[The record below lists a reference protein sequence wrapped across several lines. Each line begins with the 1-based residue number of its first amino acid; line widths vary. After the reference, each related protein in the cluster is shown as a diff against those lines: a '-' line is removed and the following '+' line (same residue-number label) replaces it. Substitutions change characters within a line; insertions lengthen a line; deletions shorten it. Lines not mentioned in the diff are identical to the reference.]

1 MFVIHS
7 SMSQNRFQTLQQR
20 IDVQQD
26 EIFRLETCKKTYVL
40 RKKQRFLF
48 LAVQDYRSKFEILR
62 EENDNLLKQVIR

>member
-20 IDVQQD
+20 IDVQQE
-26 EIFRLETCKKTYVL
+26 EIFRLETGRKTYVL
-40 RKKQRFLF
+40 RKTKHFLF

-62 EENDNLLKQVIR
+62 EENDNLLKQVIC